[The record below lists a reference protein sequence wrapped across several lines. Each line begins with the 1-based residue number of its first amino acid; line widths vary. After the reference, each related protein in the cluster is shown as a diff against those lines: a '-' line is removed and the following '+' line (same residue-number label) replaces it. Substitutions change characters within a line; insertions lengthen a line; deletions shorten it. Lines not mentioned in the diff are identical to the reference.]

1 MFRIDEMSPLAGSRA
16 RFQPKGSGFYVA
28 VANIDRI
35 RPTRD
40 PKVCEVVLV
49 GGMSYYAAGTLP
61 DLIGRLKTHAMA
73 PA

>member
-1 MFRIDEMSPLAGSRA
+1 MFRIDEMSPLAGSRT
-16 RFQPKGSGFYVA
+16 RFQAKGSGFHVA
-28 VANIDRI
+28 IANIDRI

-49 GGMSYYAAGTLP
+49 GGMSYFAAGALP
-61 DLIGRLKTHAMA
+61 DLIGRLRSHAMA